1 MEEDLLLDD
10 NQIVDEDTEE
20 LAFEELEEVEE
31 TTETEEVTEEVQQT
45 EETPVVESVDFGDL
59 EVKFLHD
66 TKKLKDFTP
75 EEVKTY
81 IQKGMNHDRISEKLK
96 TNEGILENFNEIA
109 NFYGYD
115 LNTLTEALYE
125 QFYHFKADKEGKTPN
140 EVRLEHQL
148 ERTNKGRVSVDKQT
162 QAFERLLD
170 SYDVKADSI
179 KPETWARFNEG
190 VDLKTAYELQLKDD
204 KLSEMSNQLAQ
215 IQNELKTVK
224 QNAEVK
230 KKSVVKPTT
239 TNGTGDSGDDFLDG
253 LYGGF

>member
-59 EVKFLHD
+59 DVKFLHD

-109 NFYGYD
+109 SFYGYD

-148 ERTNKGRVSVDKQT
+148 ERTNKGKVSVDKQT

-204 KLSEMSNQLAQ
+204 KLNELESRLSQM
-215 IQNELKTVK
+215 QNELKVK
-224 QNAEVK
+224 TQNENAK

-239 TNGTGDSGDDFLDG
+239 TNGIGEIDDDLVAKII
-253 LYGGF
+253 GG

>member
-10 NQIVDEDTEE
+10 NQIVDEDTDFLTPDEDEE
-20 LAFEELEEVEE
+20 EAEE
-31 TTETEEVTEEVQQT
+31 TTETETELSEGEQT
-45 EETPVVESVDFGDL
+45 EETQSVESVDFGDL
-59 EVKFLHD
+59 EVKYLHD

-96 TNEGILENFNEIA
+96 ANEGILENFNEIA

-148 ERTNKGRVSVDKQT
+148 ERTNKGKVSVDKQT

-204 KLSEMSNQLAQ
+204 RLNELESRLSQM
-215 IQNELKTVK
+215 QNELKVK
-224 QNAEVK
+224 TQNENAK

-239 TNGTGDSGDDFLDG
+239 TNGIGEIDDDYLAKII
-253 LYGGF
+253 GG

>member
-31 TTETEEVTEEVQQT
+31 TTETEEVTEEAQQT
-45 EETPVVESVDFGDL
+45 EETQVVESVDFGDL
-59 EVKFLHD
+59 EVEFLHD

-109 NFYGYD
+109 SFYGYD

-148 ERTNKGRVSVDKQT
+148 ERTNKGKVSVDKQT

-204 KLSEMSNQLAQ
+204 KLNELESRLSQM
-215 IQNELKTVK
+215 QNELKVK
-224 QNAEVK
+224 TQNENAK

-239 TNGTGDSGDDFLDG
+239 TNGIGEIDDDLVAKII
-253 LYGGF
+253 GG